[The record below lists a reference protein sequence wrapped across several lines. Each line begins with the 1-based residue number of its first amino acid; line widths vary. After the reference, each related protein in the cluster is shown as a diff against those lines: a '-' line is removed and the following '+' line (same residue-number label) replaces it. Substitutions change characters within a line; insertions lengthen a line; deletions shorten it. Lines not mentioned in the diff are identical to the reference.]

1 MREKFADEDPDT
13 VDTAALRR
21 EIDFCHKANE
31 SLAERIL
38 SLKTSYAESNASFE
52 DPQVLQQMLNELAQL
67 LAHDTQTYA
76 AIALAAEKL
85 TQAGETLRGKIAP
98 SLSEMTGRI
107 MGRLSDGRYTQIGLD
122 SDLSMSYQTARNHL
136 YDAMYFSAG
145 TRDIAY
151 IGLRMALVNT
161 LYQKNRPPMVFDE
174 SFAQLD
180 DGRLE
185 RMLSLLF
192 AAEQSGQQT
201 FVFTCHKRERE
212 AAEQMG
218 LCAVLHLEPVELV

>member
-1 MREKFADEDPDT
+1 
-13 VDTAALRR
+13 
-21 EIDFCHKANE
+21 
-31 SLAERIL
+31 
-38 SLKTSYAESNASFE
+38 
-52 DPQVLQQMLNELAQL
+52 
-67 LAHDTQTYA
+67 
-76 AIALAAEKL
+76 
-85 TQAGETLRGKIAP
+85 
-98 SLSEMTGRI
+98 